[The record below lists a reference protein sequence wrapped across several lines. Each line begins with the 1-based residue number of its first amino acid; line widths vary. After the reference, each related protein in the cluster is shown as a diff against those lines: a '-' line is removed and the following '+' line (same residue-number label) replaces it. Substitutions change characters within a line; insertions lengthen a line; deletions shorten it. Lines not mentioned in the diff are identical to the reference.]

1 MSVTVAA
8 PSGSADVH
16 SAVQYRLDVLDVL
29 RGIALVGMFLVH
41 FSNYASGGGR
51 VDGVYQKIVALLF
64 EERFWA
70 MFGMLFGAGFA
81 IQFHRA
87 DARGESFLPKYLRR
101 LAVLAVFGVIADGV
115 FGFNVLLGYAIWGLT
130 LPLVRKWSTPM
141 LVAALVVSAT
151 SMHLYTT
158 GRAAYGVA
166 TKGEEA
172 FQAEWREIAAYNRAF
187 NQANR
192 AAQESTHV
200 VTVVVARL
208 QRMPWFYSRPYS
220 FLPVNTLTLF
230 LLGVLAVRLGLFD
243 RPAEHRRL
251 IAILALFGAAS
262 CAFETWVPD
271 RPPTPGSPF
280 VREMFLS
287 QLAGGY
293 GLIRGMW
300 LSFTYVGIVLLLV
313 ARDPRWL
320 RWLSV
325 FGSPGRTALTSY
337 MTQIVILDLLFSH
350 YALGLTLTPLVS
362 FVAGVGLFAAN
373 VVFSRW
379 WLRRHPFGPLEW
391 LWRSATYAR
400 WQPWRISEI
409 QAATQ
414 V

>member
-1 MSVTVAA
+1 VPRT
-8 PSGSADVH
+8 
-16 SAVQYRLDVLDVL
+16 
-29 RGIALVGMFLVH
+29 
-41 FSNYASGGGR
+41 
-51 VDGVYQKIVALLF
+51 
-64 EERFWA
+64 
-70 MFGMLFGAGFA
+70 
-81 IQFHRA
+81 
-87 DARGESFLPKYLRR
+87 
-101 LAVLAVFGVIADGV
+101 
-115 FGFNVLLGYAIWGLT
+115 
-130 LPLVRKWSTPM
+130 
-141 LVAALVVSAT
+141 
-151 SMHLYTT
+151 
-158 GRAAYGVA
+158 GVA

-172 FQAEWREIAAYNRAF
+172 FQAEWREIGAYNRAF

-192 AAQESTHV
+192 AAQESTHF

-220 FLPVNTLTLF
+220 FLPVNMLTLF

-313 ARDPRWL
+313 ARDPQWL

-362 FVAGVGLFAAN
+362 FVAGVVLFAAN

-409 QAATQ
+409 QAGTQ